1 MLIQNAIHDCQN
13 LKKMFSSIIEREPD
27 YIQLYEIY
35 KEVAL
40 ITNKLK
46 TLVKSYNLNT
56 GDNINIS
63 NLNLNEKEL

>member
-1 MLIQNAIHDCQN
+1 
-13 LKKMFSSIIEREPD
+13 MFSSIIEREPD
-27 YIQLYEIY
+27 YFQLYEIY

-63 NLNLNEKEL
+63 SLNLNEKEL